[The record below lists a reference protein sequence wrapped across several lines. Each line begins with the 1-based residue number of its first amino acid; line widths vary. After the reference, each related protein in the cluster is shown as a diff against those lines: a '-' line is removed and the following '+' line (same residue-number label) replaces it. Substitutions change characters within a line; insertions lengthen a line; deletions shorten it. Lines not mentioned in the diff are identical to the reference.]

1 MKFFTKEVKIGIAS
15 IVTLFLIVYGIN
27 YLKGVNLFKP
37 TNLIY
42 VSFKDI
48 NGLAKSSPVFAD
60 GYKVGL
66 VHDIIYDYNKA
77 GKVIT
82 EIELDTEL
90 RIPKGSS
97 AELVPELMGGVRM
110 NLLLANNPRESY
122 ANGDT
127 IPGNL
132 QIGMM
137 DKMAQIL
144 PSFEEMLPKVD
155 SILTSL
161 NTLLANPALHQTLN
175 NLDATT
181 KNIASATKE
190 FDNLMKND
198 IPNLTSKMNEIG
210 DNFVQISGSLA
221 QIEFNETFNKID
233 SIVDNLN
240 SITQQLKSKDNTI
253 GKLLNDSML
262 YHNLAETGKNAAN
275 LLEDLQKNPK
285 RYVHFSVFGKKQ
297 KN

>member
-1 MKFFTKEVKIGIAS
+1 MKFFNKEVKIGIAS

-82 EIELDTEL
+82 EIEFDTEL

-198 IPNLTSKMNEIG
+198 IPSLTSKMNEIG

-240 SITQQLKSKDNTI
+240 SITQQLNSKDNTV

-297 KN
+297 KK